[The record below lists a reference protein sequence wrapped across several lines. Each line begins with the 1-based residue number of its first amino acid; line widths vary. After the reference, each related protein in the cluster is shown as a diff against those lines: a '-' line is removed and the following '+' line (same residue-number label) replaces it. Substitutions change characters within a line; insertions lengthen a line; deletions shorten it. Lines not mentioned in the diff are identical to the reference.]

1 MKTNWQT
8 KKLGEICEII
18 KDTPLEYIGEKD
30 YFSTGAISNSGFDLP
45 EKVTYKNRPSRANSY
60 PKIGDVG
67 FAKMKFTNKTLLISS
82 DLEGSIFSTGFCF
95 LRPTNLLDS
104 KYLFLFIISDEFQK
118 IKDVYAGDGI
128 MGGIKN
134 SDVRNIEI
142 SYPESL
148 SEQKRIV
155 KILDEAFEKIEKA
168 KENAEKN
175 LRNSKELFEYYL
187 RDTFT
192 NTKKDWEV
200 KKLSE
205 IAEYFNG
212 LTYSPKNVSDEGII
226 VLRSSNVQN
235 DELDFSDIVRVNC
248 RVKEKVMVR
257 DGDILMCSRN
267 GSKRL
272 VGKTATIKNLKEPMT
287 FGTFM
292 MIIRGEYNSYLA
304 WFFKSTEF
312 RKQIAGGEN
321 TMINQITR
329 YMLDDVIVSF
339 PPKKELKKV
348 IEKLNELSE
357 QIKKLEEV
365 YKKKMADLEE
375 LKKSV
380 LNKAFTGEL

>member
-8 KKLGEICEII
+8 KKLGEVCDI
-18 KDTPLEYIGEKD
+18 KTGKKDVNEGNPNGEYPFFTCARDHTYSDK
-30 YFSTGAISNSGFDLP
+30 YSFDMEALL
-45 EKVTYKNRPSRANSY
+45 VAGN
-60 PKIGDVG
+60 GDVG
-67 FAKMKFTNKTLLISS
+67 HVSYYNGKFEAYQRTYILYNFKDFILTQ
-82 DLEGSIFSTGFCF
+82 F
-95 LRPTNLLDS
+95 LH
-104 KYLFLFIISDEFQK
+104 LFLDGYLKATVSKQK
-118 IKDVYAGDGI
+118 LGNTMPYIK
-128 MGGIKN
+128 MGMLTDFKIP
-134 SDVRNIEI
+134 V
-142 SYPESL
+142 PPL
-148 SEQKRIV
+148 SEQGRIV

-339 PPKKELKKV
+339 PPKKELEKV